1 MSTSKNTGVDAPFL
15 DDEEKAL
22 IEQAEQGV
30 QAASLPHDVA
40 TQKWSGAAKKTMKR
54 KPMTIRVQEKD
65 IMKIKRLA
73 SQQGI
78 PYQTLISS
86 VLHRIASGDSR
97 P

>member
-1 MSTSKNTGVDAPFL
+1 MTMKKNTGFDAPFL
-15 DDEEKAL
+15 DAEEKAI
-22 IEQAEQGV
+22 IEQAEQGSQTADV
-30 QAASLPHDVA
+30 SQEAAK
-40 TQKWSGAAKKTMKR
+40 TKWAGAAKKTMKR

-65 IMKIKRLA
+65 ILKIKRMA

-86 VLHRIASGDSR
+86 VIHRIASGDIR

>member
-1 MSTSKNTGVDAPFL
+1 MTMKKNTGFDAPFL
-15 DDEEKAL
+15 DDEEQAL
-22 IEQAEQGV
+22 IAQAEQGV
-30 QAASLPHDVA
+30 QVADIPHDNA
-40 TQKWSGAAKKTMKR
+40 AEKWASAAKKTMKR

-65 IMKIKRLA
+65 ILKIKRLA

-86 VLHRIASGDSR
+86 VIHRIASGDIR